1 MARTAAK
8 LGNSIAPPRFLGFL
22 AVFVGGV
29 LMHRW
34 QWPDVQWPE
43 ALALAFDLAAVLFLV
58 SLLPLLRDSTAA
70 VMREHAAENDAN
82 RVMILLLTTLVGLGV
97 MGAIA
102 GELDAAKAGELAG
115 RIKLIATLALIWLF
129 SNSVYALHYAHAF
142 YLPVKGANKDSAG
155 IEFPGTKTPD
165 YADFAYFA
173 YTLGMTFQTSDVS
186 VTAPGI
192 RRIVLLHC
200 LAAFV
205 FNIGVI
211 AFVINALG

>member
-8 LGNSIAPPRFLGFL
+8 LGNSIAPPRFVGFL
-22 AVFVGGV
+22 ALFALGV
-29 LMHRW
+29 LAHRW
-34 QWPDVQWPE
+34 FWPETGWHE
-43 ALALAFDLAAVLFLV
+43 ALALSFDLAAALFLL
-58 SLLPLLRDSTAA
+58 SLLPLLRDSTATA
-70 VMREHAAENDAN
+70 MRRHAAENDAN
-82 RVMILLLTTLVGLGV
+82 RVMILLLTTMVGLGV

-102 GELDAAKAGELAG
+102 GELAASKAGDHAALV
-115 RIKLIATLALIWLF
+115 KLVGTLALIWLF
-129 SNSVYALHYAHAF
+129 CNSVYALHYAHAF
-142 YLPVKGANKDSAG
+142 YLPIKGANKDSAG
-155 IEFPGTKTPD
+155 LDFPGTGTPD

-173 YTLGMTFQTSDVS
+173 FTLGMTFQTSDVT

-192 RRIVLLHC
+192 RRIVLLHS